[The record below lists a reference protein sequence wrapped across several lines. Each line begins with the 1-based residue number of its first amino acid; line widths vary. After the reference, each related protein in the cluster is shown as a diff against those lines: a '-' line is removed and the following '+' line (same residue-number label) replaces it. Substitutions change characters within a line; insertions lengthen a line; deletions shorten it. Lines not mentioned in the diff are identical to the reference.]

1 MQFVMIDDFDAK
13 ILRIVQADSRRTAA
27 DLAAEVGLS
36 PSTVQKRLTR
46 LRQDGVIDREAAIL
60 SPKAAGGFM
69 LFVVHIQL
77 TRTKSNS
84 IERFRDLMRETP
96 EVMQC
101 FHVTGESDFVLLVAA
116 RSIDD
121 YETFSNRMFIED
133 NHVARFETNVVLR
146 SVKYGLE
153 LPI

>member
-1 MQFVMIDDFDAK
+1 MIDKFDAQ
-13 ILRIVQADSRRTAA
+13 ILRLVQTKCRRPAA

-36 PSTVQKRLTR
+36 PSAVQKRLTR
-46 LRQDGVIDREAAIL
+46 LRESGVIAREAAIL

-77 TRTKSNS
+77 TRAKSNS
-84 IERFRDLMRETP
+84 IERFRQLMQETP

-101 FHVTGESDFVLLVAA
+101 FHVTGDCDFVLLVAA

-121 YETFSNRMFIED
+121 YEAFSNQIFIED

-146 SVKYGLE
+146 SAKYGLE

>member
-1 MQFVMIDDFDAK
+1 MIDGFDAH
-13 ILRIVQADSRRTAA
+13 ILRLVQADCRRAAA

-36 PSTVQKRLTR
+36 PSAVQKRLTR
-46 LRQDGVIDREAAIL
+46 LRQQGIIDREAAIL

-77 TRTKSNS
+77 ARGKGDS
-84 IERFRDLMRETP
+84 IERFRRLMQETP

-116 RSIDD
+116 PNIDD
-121 YETFSNRMFIED
+121 YEAFSNCMFVEE

-146 SVKYGLE
+146 SVKLGLE

>member
-1 MQFVMIDDFDAK
+1 MIDAFDAK
-13 ILRIVQADSRRTAA
+13 ILRLVQGDSRRPAA
-27 DLAAEVGLS
+27 DLAREIGLS
-36 PSTVQKRLTR
+36 PSAVQKRLTR
-46 LRQDGVIDREAAIL
+46 LRAEGIIDRDAAIV

-77 TRTKSNS
+77 TRVKSNS
-84 IERFRDLMRETP
+84 IERFRRLMLQTP

-101 FHVTGESDFVLLVAA
+101 FHVTGESDFILLVAA

-121 YETFSNRMFIED
+121 YEAFSNHMFIED
-133 NHVARFETNVVLR
+133 NYVARFETNVVLR